1 MKFLRG
7 TPKILLVSS
16 KAKHERACLIQMTR
30 RQLIDGQR
38 SEDASQPERTLF
50 ASSRDPDTATF
61 GLALRQQSGELPP
74 LQRFVVHP
82 KLRKEFT
89 FQKIAETLE
98 IVPNIAA
105 IGYSLE
111 LAKIREQIGQ
121 LYNEILS

>member
-1 MKFLRG
+1 M
-7 TPKILLVSS
+7 LVSS

-38 SEDASQPERTLF
+38 SEDASQSERTLF
-50 ASSRDPDTATF
+50 ASSRDLDTATF
-61 GLALRQQSGELPP
+61 RLALRQYLGELPP
-74 LQRFVVHP
+74 LQRSVVHL

-98 IVPNIAA
+98 ILPNTAA
-105 IGYSLE
+105 SGYRLG
-111 LAKIREQIGQ
+111 LAKLQEQPGQ